1 MLFDYFLKET
11 QFLVQLELTI
21 LGAEWM
27 ELSETF
33 EEFSSIMGLSKK
45 HKTSFLPFKLVGV
58 TLADIFTIVSK
69 QVENGLENARHLDNS
84 VLSKSQ
90 NRFFP
95 LVCW

>member
-45 HKTSFLPFKLVGV
+45 KKTSFLPFKLIGV

-69 QVENGLENARHLDNS
+69 QVENGLENAGHLDNS